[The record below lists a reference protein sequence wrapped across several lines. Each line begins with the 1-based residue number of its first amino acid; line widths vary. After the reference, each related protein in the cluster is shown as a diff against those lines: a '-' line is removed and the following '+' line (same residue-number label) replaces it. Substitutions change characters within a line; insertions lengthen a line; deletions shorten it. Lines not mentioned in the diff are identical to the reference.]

1 MYLSFY
7 GLKEKPFNTTPDR
20 KCLCRTPGRREALA
34 QLVYSVQEKRGFLVL
49 TGEVGTGKT
58 TLLQAFLQRLN
69 GKAVVAY
76 VLDSTLP
83 FEGLLEYMLEELGV
97 PTPASSPAQRL
108 LALRRFMLDR
118 RRAGQTTVLVVD
130 EAQNLDT
137 AALEKIRMLSN
148 FETPTEKLLQILL
161 VGQPELRAKLNR
173 PELRQLQQRIE
184 LRCDLPPLSHG
195 QIRDY
200 IQTRLRVAGASDPE
214 LFSDRAQ
221 SRIAAYSR
229 GIPRRVNILCDHC
242 PVIGYADQRQQTAA
256 AGAGRRGGGGA
267 AAAPRG
273 AGRLGASGRGR
284 GGPRFSRPGAPCQPV
299 RFHVV
304 RGRAVP
310 RAPTGRGDAAE
321 RRQPSGGGCHQPGGR
336 RRQDDDR
343 HQPRRGACAIHGRPR
358 PGRGHRPSPAVAGA
372 RVGARR

>member
-7 GLKEKPFNTTPDR
+7 GLKEKPFNATPDPR
-20 KCLCRTPGRREALA
+20 FLYLTPGHREALA
-34 QLVYSVQEKRGFLVL
+34 QLVYSVQENRGFLVL

-76 VLDSTLP
+76 VLVSTLP

-118 RRAGQTTVLVVD
+118 RRAGQNTVLVVD

-161 VGQPELRAKLNR
+161 VGQPELRVKLNR

-184 LRCDLPPLSHG
+184 LRCSLPPLSRE
-195 QIRDY
+195 QVRDY
-200 IQTRLRVAGASDPE
+200 ILTRLRIAGAHDLEADVGDVP
-214 LFSDRAQ
+214 
-221 SRIAAYSR
+221 SR
-229 GIPRRVNILCDHC
+229 V
-242 PVIGYADQRQQTAA
+242 
-256 AGAGRRGGGGA
+256 
-267 AAAPRG
+267 
-273 AGRLGASGRGR
+273 
-284 GGPRFSRPGAPCQPV
+284 
-299 RFHVV
+299 
-304 RGRAVP
+304 
-310 RAPTGRGDAAE
+310 
-321 RRQPSGGGCHQPGGR
+321 
-336 RRQDDDR
+336 
-343 HQPRRGACAIHGRPR
+343 
-358 PGRGHRPSPAVAGA
+358 
-372 RVGARR
+372 